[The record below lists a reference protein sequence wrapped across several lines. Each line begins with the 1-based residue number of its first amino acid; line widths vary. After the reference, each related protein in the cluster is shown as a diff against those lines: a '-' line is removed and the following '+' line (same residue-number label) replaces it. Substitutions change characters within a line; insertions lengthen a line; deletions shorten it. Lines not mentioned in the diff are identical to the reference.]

1 MADNK
6 EKILGMVEAA
16 LKKNPGA
23 TTEELQNQV
32 KKKYPSVGP
41 LTKRQFNARYVLQI
55 KRRKPGAGAG
65 RKTAAKAAP
74 KKPRTRRATAARKK
88 PGRPRRARRQA
99 APAAAPATGPS
110 VDRDEVRAQ
119 FLRFASDI
127 AAAEARKDLVKVLAN
142 VDKYVDGVAK
152 AVS

>member
-6 EKILGMVEAA
+6 DKILAMVEAA
-16 LKKNPGA
+16 LKKNPAA

-32 KKKYPSVGP
+32 KRRYPSVGP

-55 KRRKPGAGAG
+55 KRRKPGA
-65 RKTAAKAAP
+65 KKVTAAKAAP
-74 KKPRTRRATAARKK
+74 KKTTRRRAPALKK
-88 PGRPRRARRQA
+88 PGRPRRTRK
-99 APAAAPATGPS
+99 AAAPAPAPAGAPA
-110 VDRDEVRAQ
+110 VDRDEVRQQ

-127 AAAEARKDLVKVLAN
+127 AAAESRKDLVKVLAS
-142 VDKYVDGVAK
+142 VDKYVDAVAK